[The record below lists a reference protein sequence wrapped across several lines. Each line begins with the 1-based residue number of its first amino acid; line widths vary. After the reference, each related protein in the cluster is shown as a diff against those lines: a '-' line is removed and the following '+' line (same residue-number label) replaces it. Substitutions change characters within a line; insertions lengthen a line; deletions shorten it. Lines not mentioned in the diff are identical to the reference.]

1 MAAAMKRGDCV
12 AGDVLSPIAPKL
24 HKRPPPRR
32 GRAYIE
38 GKREG
43 HRPRLQGTAIRV
55 APSWHSAL
63 SPYREIHAAA
73 ARGYRLSPSGTG
85 YVGPI
90 GV

>member
-1 MAAAMKRGDCV
+1 MLDQQSIGHAMGWVGLGWGD
-12 AGDVLSPIAPKL
+12 
-24 HKRPPPRR
+24 R
-32 GRAYIE
+32 E
-38 GKREG
+38 GKGEREG

-55 APSWHSAL
+55 ALSWHSAL